1 MITMTCLIL
10 FAGTEGAAGAGDE
23 CFELLLHPA
32 ARTSAHAGRMR
43 KTRRA
48 EEMVPSDERPVIT
61 LSVIPAIDAL
71 VADMSGRGLV
81 AGTEIVD
88 RVDRAAN
95 G

>member
-1 MITMTCLIL
+1 
-10 FAGTEGAAGAGDE
+10 
-23 CFELLLHPA
+23 
-32 ARTSAHAGRMR
+32 
-43 KTRRA
+43 
-48 EEMVPSDERPVIT
+48 MVPSDERPVIT